1 MKIKLLSIFVA
12 LTLVACASSVTQQ
25 EIAQAKF
32 PPQPN
37 QTAVDKEV
45 NAYIK
50 SVVNNPDMP
59 TKECSPPRKAW
70 ARALAF
76 EAPKFGWMVVC
87 DVNPKQ
93 RSGGDGPMKTYMFL
107 FAADGN
113 YTYDPSSFSNINNNV
128 QFLDLI
134 SK

>member
-1 MKIKLLSIFVA
+1 MKTKFISLFAVLA
-12 LTLVACASSVTQQ
+12 LVACAAPVTQQ

-32 PPQPN
+32 PTQPN
-37 QTAVDKEV
+37 QAAIDKEV
-45 NAYIK
+45 NAYIN
-50 SVVNNPDMP
+50 SVISNPD

-76 EAPKFGWMVVC
+76 ETPKFGWMVVC

-107 FAADGN
+107 FTADGN
-113 YTYDPSSFSNINNNV
+113 YAYDAASFGNINNNV

-134 SK
+134 KK